1 MKAIKR
7 ISICVSN
14 SNWVLTG
21 KRGLSD
27 EEKNR
32 RAFSKA
38 IQQRRLEEGD
48 TISLHY
54 DPKVTHT
61 QKKKGK
67 KKNEKNVRV
76 GLTIQTS
83 TAANYIME

>member
-61 QKKKGK
+61 QEKKRKKKMKRTCVLGSPFK
-67 KKNEKNVRV
+67 RQRQP
-76 GLTIQTS
+76 TT
-83 TAANYIME
+83 